1 MRRRRGITTE
11 QVVRLLASEVDDGFL
26 PFTELLRLLPRGE
39 RRYRAR
45 AIRRAV
51 KAGFLL
57 ERRGPDG
64 RPHLTI
70 SSEGWSL
77 LRRAA

>member
-1 MRRRRGITTE
+1 
-11 QVVRLLASEVDDGFL
+11 VVEALVSEVDDGFL
-26 PFTELLRLLPRGE
+26 SFTELLRLMSPGD
-39 RRYRAR
+39 RRFRAR

-57 ERRGPDG
+57 ERRGLDG
-64 RPHLTI
+64 RIHLTA

-77 LRRAA
+77 LRDAA

>member
-1 MRRRRGITTE
+1 MK
-11 QVVRLLASEVDDGFL
+11 VVAAEVDDGFL
-26 PFTELLRLLPRGE
+26 PFTELLRLLGKGD
-39 RRYRAR
+39 RRFRAR
-45 AIRRAV
+45 AVRRAV

-64 RPHLTI
+64 RIHLTV

-77 LRRAA
+77 LRQAA